1 MPGAGGCDLSNSAG
15 VPGATRHCDSCGP
28 GEGGR
33 AAGADTD
40 PGLEPGLRPD
50 GLCAGEFVVPQDFDA
65 PLPEAELRLF
75 ES

>member
-1 MPGAGGCDLSNSAG
+1 MPGAGGCGLGDSPG
-15 VPGATRHCDSCGP
+15 VAGATRPYDSCGP
-28 GEGGR
+28 GKEGR
-33 AAGADTD
+33 AAGPDTD
-40 PGLEPGLRPD
+40 PGLEPGLRPY